1 MLTLKE
7 YFKKKG
13 RLQQQQFDEQKKKY
27 GKGNLFRGVVVWIT
41 GRTHPSASIL
51 RSLILQNGGKY
62 LMKYSSSEVTH
73 IIATQLSYQHQIQF
87 EKRIVVHPNWIIDS
101 IKYGTLQAITN
112 YNPQKMNKKQ
122 KQLSD
127 LECTDP
133 NFLDKYYLSS
143 RLHHISLW
151 KTIFSDFLSEKVEGI
166 KSNYS
171 KIMHVDIDSFFVSI
185 TISKHSELKGKPV
198 VISHGGNNADVSCCN
213 YEARKY
219 GIKNGMWLK
228 QAYNLC
234 PQLVVVGYDFDEY
247 EKTALKM
254 YEILTKYFNNIEV
267 LSCDE
272 CIIDISSVPDPI
284 DTFLQ
289 QVRTEIKEAIHSGV
303 SFGIGINPLTARLA
317 MKKAKPD
324 GIYYLLTNIEEFIS
338 TLKIE
343 ELPGFGYSLS
353 EKCKMIGVY
362 TCGDIS
368 LTSKEVLEKQIGEK
382 NTIKLIEMSKG
393 VDNTQFGNKKEKKNI
408 GISINWGIRFEN
420 DDDVK
425 QFIFRMCCEVEK
437 RLHKANSITICETQ
451 NAAILNKSAV
461 ILWNQFQILIK
472 DLRGIS
478 IQISKLHSI
487 QPVQI
492 KESKIFQQILLAK
505 QQEEK
510 YKKIKQ
516 NEKNKFI
523 ELPSASQI
531 DISVLNAL
539 PNDVKN
545 ELIQHYSKYYNIY
558 NNPKISFAND
568 EIIIEKLDERIEEI
582 ELFEIENTK
591 ELINILITYLKSRK
605 EINFFHIEIILQ
617 YLKVLL
623 KHQCYKEFQIIIKT
637 VLLSLEHPRFNDFK
651 EILEHYAEKMYND
664 SFSKFLH
671 SFSHQ

>member
-1 MLTLKE
+1 MLTLKQ
-7 YFKKKG
+7 YFKKKDK
-13 RLQQQQFDEQKKKY
+13 LQQQQFDEQRKKY
-27 GKGNLFRGVVVWIT
+27 GKRNIFKGVAVWIT

-73 IIATQLSYQHQIQF
+73 IVATQLSYQHQIQF
-87 EKRIVVHPNWIIDS
+87 ERKIVVHPNWIIDS
-101 IKYGTLQAITN
+101 IKYGTLQATTN
-112 YNPQKMNKKQ
+112 YSLQKMNKNQ
-122 KQLSD
+122 QQRSD
-127 LECTDP
+127 LDCTDP

-171 KIMHVDIDSFFVSI
+171 KIMHVDIDSFFASV
-185 TISKHSELKGKPV
+185 TISKHTELQGKPV
-198 VISHGGNNADVSCCN
+198 VVSHGGNNADVSSCN

-234 PQLVVVGYDFDEY
+234 PQLIVVGYDFDEY
-247 EKTALKM
+247 EKVALKM
-254 YEILTKYFNNIEV
+254 YEILTKYFHNIEV

-272 CIIDISSVPDPI
+272 CIIDISSVPEPI
-284 DTFLQ
+284 DIFLQ
-289 QVRTEIKEAIHSGV
+289 QVRIEIKETIHCGI

-324 GIYYLLTNIEEFIS
+324 GIYYLLSNIEEFIS
-338 TLKIE
+338 TIKIA

-353 EKCKMIGVY
+353 EQCKIIGVY

-368 LTSKEVLEKQIGEK
+368 LISKEVLEKQIGEK
-382 NTIKLIEMSKG
+382 NTLKLIEMSKG
-393 VDNTQFGNKKEKKNI
+393 IDNTQFENKKEKKSV

-437 RLHKANSITICETQ
+437 RLHKSNSITICETQ
-451 NAAILNKSAV
+451 NSAILNKSAI
-461 ILWNQFQILIK
+461 ILWNQFQIPIK

-478 IQISKLHSI
+478 IQISKVHSI

-505 QQEEK
+505 QEEEK
-510 YKKIKQ
+510 YTKIKQ
-516 NEKNKFI
+516 NEKNKFV

-545 ELIQHYSKYYNIY
+545 ELIQYYSKYYNIY

-568 EIIIEKLDERIEEI
+568 KIQIEKLDERIEEI

-591 ELINILITYLKSRK
+591 ELINILISYLKSRK
-605 EINFFHIEIILQ
+605 EINFFHIELILQ
-617 YLKVLL
+617 YLKILL
-623 KHQCYKEFQIIIKT
+623 KHQYYKEFQIIIKT
-637 VLLSLEHPRFNDFK
+637 LLLSLENPHFNDFK
-651 EILEHYAEKMYND
+651 EILEHYAEKMYNE
-664 SFSKFLH
+664 SFSKFIH
-671 SFSHQ
+671 SFSQ